1 LSDERSQAREELRD
15 WARAREHWD
24 RAIEYLKL
32 ARDASNPDVQNRY
45 VTIAQHY
52 RALTARTKKAPS
64 GDLERSPDARAAQV
78 RLSAADS
85 CFRIPQRVGPMT
97 CATARFFF
105 DSEPIAK
112 GSALNLNKVQ
122 ARGAKDV
129 AVPPLERTRVE
140 GFDQLHKM
148 DR

>member
-1 LSDERSQAREELRD
+1 
-15 WARAREHWD
+15 
-24 RAIEYLKL
+24 
-32 ARDASNPDVQNRY
+32 
-45 VTIAQHY
+45 
-52 RALTARTKKAPS
+52 
-64 GDLERSPDARAAQV
+64 
-78 RLSAADS
+78 
-85 CFRIPQRVGPMT
+85 MT

-148 DR
+148 DK

>member
-52 RALTARTKKAPS
+52 RELAQAE
-64 GDLERSPDARAAQV
+64 ERCTDQKGAERRSRK
-78 RLSAADS
+78 
-85 CFRIPQRVGPMT
+85 
-97 CATARFFF
+97 
-105 DSEPIAK
+105 EPRRE
-112 GSALNLNKVQ
+112 G
-122 ARGAKDV
+122 GA
-129 AVPPLERTRVE
+129 
-140 GFDQLHKM
+140 G
-148 DR
+148 